1 MKRNYII
8 IGFIIL
14 LALGGSIIWFINK
27 PEDSPNDNANE
38 SSDEQEFDPD
48 AWKRVEE
55 KIGIIEEENGWYYQ
69 WLISHLEGEEDTN
82 NFIIGCNL
90 KYSSFADVPGYEN
103 ENPREFPTLTN
114 SSKSTNGVIESD
126 EKIYIEGYF
135 DEMQFNKAID
145 INDLDG
151 LDLYNFDKSFI
162 VDLYNKAYNSEYDKT
177 IGKFNLKGCSINSD
191 EDGNEYKDGYKYN
204 IGVMHLRRGI
214 GVIRID
220 LLYSDG
226 TYLSDLVESGK
237 ATNKQKEIYENF
249 KKIEEYIVE
258 NQEVNIRDVFD
269 LDDEVYIRL
278 FNIIEKFDDPYE

>member
-14 LALGGSIIWFINK
+14 LALGGSIIWFINR
-27 PEDSPNDNANE
+27 PEDIPNNIEND
-38 SSDEQEFDPD
+38 SDSEQEFDPD
-48 AWKRVEE
+48 AWKKLEE
-55 KIGIIEEENGWYYQ
+55 KVGIIEGDGAWYYQ
-69 WLISHLEGEEDTN
+69 FLISHMDDEAEDDTN
-82 NFIIGCNL
+82 NFFSGCNL
-90 KYSSFADVPGYEN
+90 KYSRYADTPGYEN
-103 ENPREFPTLTN
+103 EDYPNSYPTVTN
-114 SSKSTNGVIESD
+114 SNKSTNGVTEAEDLSAIGD
-126 EKIYIEGYF
+126 YF
-135 DEMQFNKAID
+135 DKMQFNRAID
-145 INDLDG
+145 IGDLDG
-151 LDLYNFDKSFI
+151 LDIYNFDKSFI

-177 IGKFNLKGCSINSD
+177 ITEFNLSGCSIQSD
-191 EDGNEYKDGYKYN
+191 SEQDGYKYN

-226 TYLSDLVESGK
+226 TYLSDLVESGT
-237 ATNKQKEIYENF
+237 ASNEQKGIYENF
-249 KKIEEYIVE
+249 KKIEDYIVE